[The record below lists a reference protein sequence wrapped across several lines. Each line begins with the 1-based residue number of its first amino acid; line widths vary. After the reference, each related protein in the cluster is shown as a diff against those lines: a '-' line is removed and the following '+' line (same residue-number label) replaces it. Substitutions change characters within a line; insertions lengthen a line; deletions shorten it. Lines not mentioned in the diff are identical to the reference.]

1 MIEVKLDFIQSVAND
16 KTAQEPA
23 TKARQSNSLI
33 KANTLKNT
41 GLENDLINPTLVWNL
56 RHVHLTLIPNE
67 AQWLGPNLS
76 H

>member
-1 MIEVKLDFIQSVAND
+1 MIQVKLDFSQSVANEE
-16 KTAQEPA
+16 TAQEPA

-41 GLENDLINPTLVWNL
+41 DLKVILINPTLVWNL

-67 AQWLGPNLS
+67 AQWLGPNLR